1 MLRPVR
7 NRQEKNF
14 VRPEDIIRGLNLR
27 APCDA
32 QDGRH
37 GHFGREDQDFT
48 GNGQGPQEAF
58 KQSHV
63 IFKSHDSY
71 Y

>member
-1 MLRPVR
+1 MMR
-7 NRQEKNF
+7 KTAAT
-14 VRPEDIIRGLNLR
+14 DISDVKIK
-27 APCDA
+27 
-32 QDGRH
+32 
-37 GHFGREDQDFT
+37 FT